1 MMSTSEKRKKYSR
14 VRGIGDPRASERQVT
29 IGRSV
34 GAGLSEKVTLS
45 NGSNEASE
53 WSTKGSGE
61 DCFERKGSQGK
72 GPGSGACPKC
82 LQRPRVRGP
91 AWLEQGGWE
100 SREEGEEVRMLMH
113 RDL

>member
-1 MMSTSEKRKKYSR
+1 MMSTSEKKKKYSR

-45 NGSNEASE
+45 SNEASK

-91 AWLEQGGWE
+91 AWLEQGGRE